1 MIAASRIVE
10 ARADTLTEAADLVRT
25 GRLVVFPTETVYGVG
40 ADATND
46 RAVAAIFLV
55 KERPKFN
62 PVIVHVLDVD
72 AASDVAR
79 LNECAKTLAQAFWP
93 GPLSLVLERRNSA
106 ALSLLVSA
114 GLDTVAVRAP
124 AHPVARQLLIA
135 CALPIAAPSANMA
148 GTVSP
153 TRAEHAAT
161 SLGTSVDL
169 VLDGGPCSIGI
180 ESTVLDVTGKQPTLL
195 RPGGVTREAIEAE
208 IGPIHISNGTNVL
221 RAPGMQ
227 PSHYAPRLPMR
238 LEAVS
243 ARAGEALLAFGPDI
257 PSNAAR
263 ILNLSP
269 TADLAEAAANLFAM
283 LRALDRPRYSSIAV
297 MPIPDHDLGLAI
309 NDRLRRAAVRLPT
322 STG

>member
-1 MIAASRIVE
+1 MRDDPLLDGKPVAVGGNAAGRGVIATANYEARQYGVHSAMASAYAKKLCPGLIIIRPDFNKYREASRQLHRIF
-10 ARADTLTEAADLVRT
+10 RQYTADIE
-25 GRLVVFPTETVYGVG
+25 
-40 ADATND
+40 
-46 RAVAAIFLV
+46 
-55 KERPKFN
+55 
-62 PVIVHVLDVD
+62 
-72 AASDVAR
+72 
-79 LNECAKTLAQAFWP
+79 
-93 GPLSLVLERRNSA
+93 PLSLDEA
-106 ALSLLVSA
+106 F
-114 GLDTVAVRAP
+114 
-124 AHPVARQLLIA
+124 
-135 CALPIAAPSANMA
+135 
-148 GTVSP
+148 
-153 TRAEHAAT
+153 
-161 SLGTSVDL
+161 
-169 VLDGGPCSIGI
+169 
-180 ESTVLDVTGKQPTLL
+180 LDVTGKQPTLL

-269 TADLAEAAANLFAM
+269 AADLAEAAANLFAM